1 MLRGKALTL
10 IAERASVTDEA
21 GRPVDVKAAV
31 AAADAEADD
40 EADDEADEADE
51 AEEDAGEAE

>member
-31 AAADAEADD
+31 AAADAA
-40 EADDEADEADE
+40 ADDEADEAG
-51 AEEDAGEAE
+51 EDAGEAE